1 MGMECRFSLVRYVP
15 DAVRNEFINIG
26 VVVEGGGAR
35 AVRFTRDWSRV
46 RCLDPDADIA
56 LLEALEE
63 ELRAQAVA
71 EVADGQLAGKPLWDI
86 VRESFSSSVQLS
98 ETKGCLADS
107 VTAEVEELLR
117 LHVEAT
123 PRVAAKRS
131 VARGRTALVQKIR
144 GEFERAG
151 VWPLLRKRIR
161 AAEYTRAGDPLQID
175 CGYRPNGLVRMFHAV
190 SVANDTDAAKVLA
203 YTLPQLAAGV
213 ARVEKAQ
220 LELTAVIEPRRQ
232 MAEDDEAQAR
242 YGFSVEV
249 MERAGLR
256 VLTANDLA
264 RVAETAR
271 EELRV

>member
-1 MGMECRFSLVRYVP
+1 MECRFSLVRYVP
-15 DAVRNEFINIG
+15 DAVRNEFVNIG
-26 VVVEGGGAR
+26 VMVEGGGTR

-46 RCLDPDADIA
+46 RCLDPDADTG

-63 ELRAQAVA
+63 ELRGKAV
-71 EVADGQLAGKPLWDI
+71 AGKPLWDI
-86 VRESFSSSVQLS
+86 FRESFSSSVQLS
-98 ETKGCLADS
+98 DSKGCLAES

-117 LHVEAT
+117 LHVEAA
-123 PRVAAKRS
+123 PRVAAKRNA
-131 VARGRTALVQKIR
+131 ARGRTALVRKLR

-151 VWPLLRKRIR
+151 VWPLLRKRIP

-175 CGYRPNGLVRMFHAV
+175 CGYRPNGVVRMFHAV
-190 SVANDTDAAKVLA
+190 SVTNDNDAAKVLA

-220 LELTAVIEPRRQ
+220 LELTAIIEPRRE

>member
-1 MGMECRFSLVRYVP
+1 MECRFSLVRYVP

-63 ELRAQAVA
+63 ELRAQAVPDN
-71 EVADGQLAGKPLWDI
+71 ADALAAKSLWEI
-86 VRESFSSSVQLS
+86 FRESFSSSVQLS
-98 ETKGCLADS
+98 ETKGCLAES

-117 LHVEAT
+117 LHVEAA

-151 VWPLLRKRIR
+151 VWALLRKRIR

-175 CGYRPNGLVRMFHAV
+175 CGYRPNGVVRMFHAV

-203 YTLPQLAAGV
+203 YTLPQLGAGV

-220 LELTAVIEPRRQ
+220 LELTAIIEPRREI
-232 MAEDDEAQAR
+232 AEDDEAQAR